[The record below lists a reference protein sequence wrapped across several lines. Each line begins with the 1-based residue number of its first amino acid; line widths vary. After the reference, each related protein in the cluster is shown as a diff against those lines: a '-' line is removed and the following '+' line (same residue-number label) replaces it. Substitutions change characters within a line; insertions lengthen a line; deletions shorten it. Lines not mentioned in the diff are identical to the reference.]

1 MDEKTYEPAP
11 HPAEVD
17 IGRKTFA
24 VMQEARSRCTL
35 TEQQIADAAGVSRP
49 TVTKYFNGDQKDPNF
64 KTVIR
69 IWRGMGY
76 RDEEL
81 INAIFP
87 RQAVNDISETADRI
101 GAEAGLAVE
110 CEYLKKDNA
119 RLLGIVQDRQFENAY
134 HKAEIIRLT
143 DERDNEL
150 QKTEDHYRQLLDE
163 KERSNRRLFLASWIL
178 FGVLVAVLIG
188 VTALIIHD
196 LGNPDSGWFRVAGA
210 AVGCYSGTAWNL

>member
-1 MDEKTYEPAP
+1 MDEKSYEPAP

-17 IGRKTFA
+17 IDRKTFA

-69 IWRGMGY
+69 IWRGMGN
-76 RDEEL
+76 RDEDL
-81 INAIFP
+81 FAAIFP
-87 RQAVNDISETADRI
+87 PHAVNDVAAAADRI

-110 CEYLKKDNA
+110 CDYLKKDNT
-119 RLLGIVQDRQFENAY
+119 RLLEIIQARQQENAY
-134 HKAEIIRLT
+134 HKMEIVHQM
-143 DERDNEL
+143 DEYDAFLR
-150 QKTEDHYRQLLDE
+150 KTEDHYRQLLEE
-163 KERSNRRLFLASWIL
+163 KERSNRRLFLAAWIL
-178 FGVLVAVLIG
+178 FGVLVAVLVG

-196 LGNPDSGWFRVAGA
+196 LGNPDSGWFRAAGA
-210 AVGCYSGTAWNL
+210 AVGRYSGAAWNL